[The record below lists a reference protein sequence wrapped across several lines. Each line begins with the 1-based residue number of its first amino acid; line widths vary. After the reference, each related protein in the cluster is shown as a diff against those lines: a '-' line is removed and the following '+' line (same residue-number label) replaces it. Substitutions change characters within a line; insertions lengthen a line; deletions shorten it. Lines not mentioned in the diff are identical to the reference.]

1 MPHLFALLA
10 SLTLGPGHPSA
21 PRLDDVTVT
30 VTVDSAKN
38 LIRIKAGP
46 FSLRNMAGMDH
57 AMMDT
62 GMGDESSVHHF
73 TWPVEGWLRGFTS
86 GVEDA
91 QGRPLPKGLMHH
103 MIGVNYTRRQALYPA
118 IERLFGAGKE
128 TADATI
134 PATLGVPMKPGMN
147 IGFYVM
153 WHNET
158 GADIEGVY
166 LAMELRYSPRSQ
178 NPRPVEVLPLYM
190 DANLTVGG
198 GNSFDLPVGR
208 SEKAYEF
215 TFPVDGALLAYG
227 GHLHDY
233 GVSVRLEDVGS
244 GKVIAR
250 VTAERTPDGRVS
262 GVSRSL
268 PGVRG
273 AGIRL
278 RAGRRYRIVG
288 VYENQSGHV
297 LKDGAMAHISGIFAP
312 DDLSKWP
319 SIDQSDPALQR
330 DLASLVA
337 KGGGTIGH
345 QHMKIG
351 NAPPAQNGR
360 HQHE

>member
-1 MPHLFALLA
+1 MPHLLALLA

-21 PRLDDVTVT
+21 PRHDVVTVT
-30 VTVDSAKN
+30 VTVDSGKR

-46 FSLRNMAGMDH
+46 FSLPSMAGMDH
-57 AMMDT
+57 AMMDM
-62 GMGDESSVHHF
+62 GIGDESSVHHF
-73 TWPVEGWLRGFTS
+73 TWPVEGWLRGFST

-91 QGRPLPKGLMHH
+91 QGRPLPKRLMHH
-103 MIGVNYTRRQALYPA
+103 MIGVNYNRRQALYPA
-118 IERLFGAGKE
+118 MERLFGAGQE

-134 PATLGVPMKPGMN
+134 PATMGVPMNPGMDL
-147 IGFYVM
+147 GFYVM

-158 GADIEGVY
+158 GTDLEGVY
-166 LAMELRYSPRSQ
+166 LTMELRYSPSSQ

-198 GNSFDLPVGR
+198 GNSFDLPEGS

-215 TFPVDGALLAYG
+215 TFPVDGVLLAYG

-233 GVSVRLEDVGS
+233 GVGVRLEDVAS

-250 VTAERTPDGRVS
+250 VTAERTPDGRVT

-288 VYENQSGHV
+288 VYDNRSGHV
-297 LKDGAMAHISGIFAP
+297 LKNGAMAHISGIFAP

-319 SIDQSDPALQR
+319 SIDHSDPVLQR

-337 KGGGTIGH
+337 KGGGTMDRQQMQMGATSAKPTG
-345 QHMKIG
+345 QH
-351 NAPPAQNGR
+351 R
-360 HQHE
+360 HN